1 MAMDLADVM
10 VKDAE
15 GGDLRLGD
23 VWRDKPA
30 VLVFVRHYG

>member
-1 MAMDLADVM
+1 VELADAV
-10 VKDAE
+10 VKDTE
-15 GGDLRLGD
+15 GRDLRLGD